1 MTSQTGQQT
10 TTLQILPNILGS
22 KCSQTMKFENNHAKN
37 EAGRLVP
44 DHFLF
49 FKNAFLR

>member
-1 MTSQTGQQT
+1 MKYGQV
-10 TTLQILPNILGS
+10 IKHKRNIL
-22 KCSQTMKFENNHAKN
+22 ENHAKN

-49 FKNAFLR
+49 